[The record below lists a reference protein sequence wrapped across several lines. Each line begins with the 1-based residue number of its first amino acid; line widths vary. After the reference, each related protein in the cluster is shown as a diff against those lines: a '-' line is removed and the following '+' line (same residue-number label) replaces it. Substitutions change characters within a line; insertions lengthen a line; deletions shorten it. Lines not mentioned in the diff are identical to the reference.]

1 MQVTLK
7 GMTQKIASII
17 MILNSR
23 INIVFSGLNE
33 TANSFEVG
41 VVIKSCRLVTY

>member
-1 MQVTLK
+1 MEVTVK
-7 GMTQKIASII
+7 GITQKFASII

-23 INIVFSGLNE
+23 INIVFSGLNQ

-41 VVIKSCRLVTY
+41 VVIKSCRVVTY